1 MTAVPID
8 LQARVRLA
16 HAAVQALAEQHGIDL
31 LHVKGPAL
39 DATLS
44 RPDRP
49 SSDADVLVRPAQV
62 AAFTAHLRAHG
73 WRLVTDFA
81 SGSAFE
87 HAANYHHDH
96 WGYVDVHRVF
106 PGITVAPDEAFEL
119 LWSERGATL
128 IAHRPCPVPG
138 LLDQALVL
146 CLHAA
151 RAMGGARAARDLEA
165 AWYDGDDDRRQVL
178 RERAHELRA
187 DVALAAALGELD
199 RYPDDRTTA
208 LWRFYSQGGSRIDE
222 WVARIRAA
230 PTRRAALG
238 ITVRGLGVNREF
250 AAMELGH
257 EPSVRELAGIFF
269 GRFGTAFR
277 LLGRRLTGRRGR
289 RT

>member
-8 LQARVRLA
+8 LQARVQLA
-16 HAAVQALAEQHGIDL
+16 HAAVQALAEEHGVDL

-39 DATLS
+39 HASLS
-44 RPDRP
+44 RPDRV
-49 SSDADVLVRPAQV
+49 SSDADVLVRPTQV
-62 AAFTAHLRAHG
+62 TAFTDHLRAHG

-81 SGSAFE
+81 NGSAFE
-87 HAANYHHDH
+87 HAANYHHGH

-106 PGITVAPDEAFEL
+106 PGISVEPDAAFEL
-119 LWSERGATL
+119 LWSERMQTR

-138 LLDQALVL
+138 LLDQSLIL

-151 RAMGGARAARDLEA
+151 RAMGGSRAEQDLAA
-165 AWYDGDDDRRQVL
+165 AWYSGDDARRRWL
-178 RERAHELRA
+178 RDRAHELGA
-187 DVALAAALGELD
+187 EVALAAALDELD
-199 RYPDDRTTA
+199 QFPHDRTTA

-222 WVARIRAA
+222 WVARIKAA
-230 PTRRAALG
+230 PSRRRKVAVA
-238 ITVRGLGVNREF
+238 VRGLGVNREF

-257 EPSVRELAGIFF
+257 EPSRRELAGIFL

-277 LLGRRLTGRRGR
+277 LVRTRFARPGR

>member
-16 HAAVQALAEQHGIDL
+16 HAAVQALAERHGIDL

-44 RPDRP
+44 RPDRL

-62 AAFTAHLRAHG
+62 PAFTEHLREHG

-106 PGITVAPDEAFEL
+106 PGIMLDPDEAFER
-119 LWSERGATL
+119 LWSERGMTL

-151 RAMGGARAARDLEA
+151 RSMGGVRAARDLEV
-165 AWYDGDDDRRQVL
+165 AWHDGDDDRRRWI
-178 RERAHELRA
+178 RERARELRA
-187 DVALAAALGELD
+187 EVALAAALGELD
-199 RYPDDRTTA
+199 QHPDDRTAA

-222 WVARIRAA
+222 WVARIKAA
-230 PTRRAALG
+230 PTRRARVDIA
-238 ITVRGLGVNREF
+238 VRGLGVNREF

-257 EPSVRELAGIFF
+257 EPSRRELVGIFF
-269 GRFGTAFR
+269 GRFGTASR
-277 LLGRRLTGRRGR
+277 LLVGRVTGRRGR